1 MLVKIPALLNR
12 AQLDKIDQMLAHAE
26 FVDGRLTAGKAAVQV
41 KNNLEMKPEAQTM
54 ELLGRIVMSTLGHNE
69 TFRNAALP
77 YRISDPIV
85 ARYQPGMTYGDHV
98 DDPIMGS
105 GARRFRSDVSMT
117 VFLRDADSYQGGELT
132 INTSFGLQQV
142 KLDAGDAVVYPSA
155 SIHRVAEVSAGER
168 LVILAWIQSYVKDAA
183 RRELLFD
190 LSQARDTLLA
200 GDQRAEVC
208 QQVDRSYVNLL
219 RMWSEV

>member
-1 MLVKIPALLNR
+1 
-12 AQLDKIDQMLAHAE
+12 
-26 FVDGRLTAGKAAVQV
+26 
-41 KNNLEMKPEAQTM
+41 
-54 ELLGRIVMSTLGHNE
+54 
-69 TFRNAALP
+69 
-77 YRISDPIV
+77 
-85 ARYQPGMTYGDHV
+85 
-98 DDPIMGS
+98 
-105 GARRFRSDVSMT
+105 
-117 VFLRDADSYQGGELT
+117 
-132 INTSFGLQQV
+132 LQQV